1 MIPLASPAPTPHS
14 SAPTLLSVRNLSV
27 EFPTEEGLVRAVR
40 DVSLDIEPG
49 KTHGLVGESGCG
61 KSVTSL
67 AIMRLL
73 AHPGRISGGSIQY
86 NDPDWKNGRGDAVD
100 LTKINDETM
109 RSLRGSRIAMI
120 FQEPMT
126 SLNPVFTIGNQIAE
140 SVRIHEGLGRRA
152 ARNRAIELMDKV
164 RIPHPSRRVDDYPH
178 QFSGGMRQRVM
189 IAMALACSP
198 RLLIADEPTTALDVT
213 IQAQI
218 LDLLRKLQAETG
230 MAIMLIT
237 HDLGV
242 IAEMADHVT
251 VMYASQVV
259 ESAPVGE
266 LFGHPLHPYT
276 LGLFRSRP
284 QPGSNESLYSIPGM
298 VPSPVRLPS
307 GCFFHPRCNWCQEPR
322 CTGEFP
328 ELRELRPG
336 HWVRCH
342 RAEEIQAGALR

>member
-1 MIPLASPAPTPHS
+1 LPTATEIPIAEARTS
-14 SAPTLLSVRNLSV
+14 TLLSVRNLSV

-40 DVSLDIEPG
+40 DVSFNIEAG

-61 KSVTSL
+61 KSVTSM

-73 AHPGRISGGSIQY
+73 AHPGRISSGQIFYHDQSGKSG
-86 NDPDWKNGRGDAVD
+86 NNGAVD
-100 LTKINDETM
+100 LTKISDPAM

-126 SLNPVFTIGNQIAE
+126 SLNPVFTIGNQLGE
-140 SVRIHEGLGRRA
+140 SLQIHEGLSKRA
-152 ARNRAIELMDKV
+152 ARDRAIELMDKV
-164 RIPHPSRRVDDYPH
+164 RIPHPSKRVDDYPH

-198 RLLIADEPTTALDVT
+198 QLLIADEPTTALDVT

-230 MAIMLIT
+230 MAILLIT

-259 ESAPVGE
+259 ESAPVNE
-266 LFGHPLHPYT
+266 LFTHPLHPYT

-284 QPGSNESLYSIPGM
+284 QPGSSETLFSIPGM
-298 VPSPVRLPS
+298 VPSPVRLPG
-307 GCFFHPRCNWCQEPR
+307 GCFFHPRCQWCQEPR
-322 CTGEFP
+322 CTGEHP

-336 HWVRCH
+336 HLVRCH
-342 RAEEIQAGALR
+342 RAEEIQAGAAS

>member
-1 MIPLASPAPTPHS
+1 
-14 SAPTLLSVRNLSV
+14 VRNLSV

-40 DVSLDIEPG
+40 DVSFDIEPG

-61 KSVTSL
+61 KSVTSM

-73 AHPGRISGGSIQY
+73 AHPGRISSGAIHY
-86 NDPDWKNGRGDAVD
+86 HDPAWKHGKNGAVD
-100 LTKINDETM
+100 LTKISDESM

-126 SLNPVFTIGNQIAE
+126 SLNPVFTIGNQLGE
-140 SVRIHEGLGRRA
+140 SLQIHEGLSKRA
-152 ARNRAIELMDKV
+152 ARDRAIELMDKV
-164 RIPHPSRRVDDYPH
+164 RIPHASKRVDDYPH

-198 RLLIADEPTTALDVT
+198 KLLIADEPTTALDVT

-230 MAIMLIT
+230 MAILLIT

-266 LFGHPLHPYT
+266 LFTNPLHPYT

-284 QPGSNESLYSIPGM
+284 QPGMSDALYSIPGM
-298 VPSPVRLPS
+298 VPSPVRLPP
-307 GCFFHPRCNWCQEPR
+307 GCFFHPRCQWCMEPR
-322 CTGEFP
+322 CTSELP

-336 HWVRCH
+336 HLVRCH
-342 RAEEIQAGALR
+342 RAEEIQSGALR

>member
-1 MIPLASPAPTPHS
+1 MK
-14 SAPTLLSVRNLSV
+14 NLSV
-27 EFPTEEGLVRAVR
+27 EFPTEEGLIRAVR
-40 DVSLDIEPG
+40 DVSFNIEAG

-61 KSVTSL
+61 KSVTSM

-73 AHPGRISGGSIQY
+73 AHPGRISSGSIHYHDTDWKGGSA
-86 NDPDWKNGRGDAVD
+86 DAVD
-100 LTKINDETM
+100 LTKISDPAM

-126 SLNPVFTIGNQIAE
+126 SLNPVFTIGNQLGE
-140 SVRIHEGLGRRA
+140 SLRIHEGLGRRA
-152 ARNRAIELMDKV
+152 ARDRAIELMDKV
-164 RIPHPSRRVDDYPH
+164 RIPHPSKRVDDYPH

-198 RLLIADEPTTALDVT
+198 KLLIADEPTTALDVT

-230 MAIMLIT
+230 MAILLIT

-259 ESAPVGE
+259 ESAPVNE
-266 LFGHPLHPYT
+266 LFTHPLHPYT

-284 QPGSNESLYSIPGM
+284 QPGSSETLFSIPGM
-298 VPSPVRLPS
+298 VPSPVRLPN
-307 GCFFHPRCNWCQEPR
+307 GCFFNPRCQWCQEPR
-322 CTGEFP
+322 CTAEYP

-336 HWVRCH
+336 HFVRCH
-342 RAEEIQAGALR
+342 RAEEIQSGAVS